1 MYDIYQIND
10 CEETYSSLV
19 TIPESTNVSTN
30 TIRGFFNA
38 YLLHKYFVDYIVIL
52 NVSKLVDKNWVYQT
66 IANDFYGKLLQL
78 QNALNFNIHKLNQ
91 LVSVLIQP

>member
-19 TIPESTNVSTN
+19 TIPESTNVSAD

-78 QNALNFNIHKLNQ
+78 QKALNFHIHKLDQ
-91 LVSVLIQP
+91 LVSV